1 MHIRDHLLASAAV
14 KEQTADTCAEATE
27 KAAMAIASSLRSG
40 GKLMLCGNGGSAG
53 DAQYILML
61 FVCRSLMT
69 CSDFVSIVVVYNA
82 EPGALFARLPVRF
95 QNSRICRQEIPSY
108 CNQVHDK
115 TCAVA

>member
-53 DAQYILML
+53 DAQHLAAE
-61 FVCRSLMT
+61 FVATLDHRRPRPGLAALALTTDTSFLT
-69 CSDFVSIVVVYNA
+69 AYANDF
-82 EPGALFARLPVRF
+82 G
-95 QNSRICRQEIPSY
+95 
-108 CNQVHDK
+108 
-115 TCAVA
+115 